1 MNYYKNPHNA
11 GQTGETNIKSDDSK
25 INILFSNPIN
35 NQKNMPQGNRTS
47 ATRLYGGYSSNLN
60 TKNLNINYKQT
71 LKIINEAFAQK
82 NDLGQLFYILHNIL
96 TTNMQTNFSAIG
108 LLNPQSNC
116 INVKLIDK

>member
-47 ATRLYGGYSSNLN
+47 ANRPYGGYSSNLN

-82 NDLGQLFYILHNIL
+82 NDLGQLFYILHN
-96 TTNMQTNFSAIG
+96 
-108 LLNPQSNC
+108 LL
-116 INVKLIDK
+116 II